1 MQKAQ
6 SHHIRTS
13 QVIVRKHDECF
24 RDIAYVCQISRR
36 IKNATH
42 YLIRHEKKSNGKPF
56 SHSDADKWLKTNNA
70 DLYKKLP
77 SAIARRTTQIA
88 GQEWS
93 AFFAAK
99 KQFDKHPELF
109 KARLK
114 PPRYANKATTAYI
127 GRNGFRVVEG
137 VVYFAGDVIPPI
149 KTQYSFNQDWNAKVS
164 DTVLREVRFVPKGNC
179 YIIELIVDEAELVTS
194 GQYCPLLDKSR
205 HAGID
210 LGIDNLMAI
219 ATNQPDIHPALVK
232 GTGLKSINA
241 WYNKRVAKLR
251 SLGKYDH
258 IQTVTNKR
266 RRQVKDALHKASR
279 FVADYCVKHN
289 IGQVVVGHNKGWKQ
303 EINIG
308 KRNNQKFAAI
318 PHTILIKQLC
328 YKLETLGITVIIRE
342 ESYTSKASALD
353 NDHIPTKGDDV
364 IPTFSGRRV
373 KRGLYKADSGQLI
386 NADINAALNILRKES
401 GELVACRGL
410 MDRPTVFYPIDR
422 VTVRKGRSMPLAA

>member
-13 QVIVRKHDECF
+13 QVIVRKHDEYF
-24 RDIAYVCQISRR
+24 RDIAYVCQTSRR

-42 YLIRHEKKSNGKPF
+42 YLIRHEKKPNGKPL
-56 SHSDADKWLKTNNA
+56 SHSDADKWLKTNNP

-77 SAIARRTTQIA
+77 SAISQRTTQIA

-93 AFFAAK
+93 SFFAAK
-99 KQFDKHPELF
+99 KQFDKRPDLF
-109 KARLK
+109 KARPK

-127 GRNGFRVVEG
+127 GRNGFRVVDG
-137 VVYFAGDVIPPI
+137 AVHFACDVIPPI

-179 YIIELIVDEAELVTS
+179 YVIELIVDEATLVS
-194 GQYCPLLDKSR
+194 DGQFCPLLDKSR

-210 LGIDNLMAI
+210 LGIDNLMAL

-266 RRQVKDALHKASR
+266 HRQVKDALHKASR

-318 PHTILIKQLC
+318 PHTILINQLR

-364 IPTFSGRRV
+364 IPIFSGKRV
-373 KRGLYKADSGQLI
+373 KRGLYQASNGQQI

-410 MDRPTVFYPIDR
+410 VNRPTVFYPIDR
-422 VTVRKGRSMPLAA
+422 VTVRKGRFMPLAA

>member
-6 SHHIRTS
+6 SLHIRTS
-13 QVIVRKHDECF
+13 QIIVRKHDDSF
-24 RDIAYVCQISRR
+24 RDTAYVCQVTRR

-56 SHSDADKWLKTNNA
+56 SHSDADKWLKSNNP

-77 SAIARRTTQIA
+77 SAIAQRTTQIA

-93 AFFAAK
+93 SFFVAK
-99 KQFDKHPELF
+99 KQFDKRPELF
-109 KARLK
+109 KARPK

-137 VVYFAGDVIPPI
+137 MVYFAGDVIPPI

-258 IQTVTNKR
+258 IQAVTNKR
-266 RRQVKDALHKASR
+266 HRQIKDALHKASR

-318 PHTILIKQLC
+318 PHTILINQLR
-328 YKLETLGITVIIRE
+328 YKLETLGITVTVRE

-353 NDHIPTKGDDV
+353 NDHIPKIGDDI
-364 IPTFSGRRV
+364 IPVFSGKRV
-373 KRGLYKADSGQLI
+373 KRGLYKASCGQYI

-401 GELVACRGL
+401 GEFVACRGL
-410 MDRPTVFYPIDR
+410 VSRPTVLYPIDR
-422 VTVRKGRSMPLAA
+422 VAVRKGRSMPIAA

>member
-77 SAIARRTTQIA
+77 SAIAQRTTQIA

-93 AFFAAK
+93 SFFAAK

-109 KARLK
+109 KARPK

-258 IQTVTNKR
+258 I
-266 RRQVKDALHKASR
+266 
-279 FVADYCVKHN
+279 
-289 IGQVVVGHNKGWKQ
+289 
-303 EINIG
+303 
-308 KRNNQKFAAI
+308 
-318 PHTILIKQLC
+318 
-328 YKLETLGITVIIRE
+328 
-342 ESYTSKASALD
+342 
-353 NDHIPTKGDDV
+353 PTKGDDV